1 VYLLSV
7 PTAPQNLRIMGFT
20 ITQLKIGWDMP
31 EQINGTMKGYHVYLG
46 KIDTQMEQL
55 KIEFSLFSVQLHD
68 IYSGTCAIRH
78 LSFPTSCDIRQKLMV
93 PKYFC

>member
-31 EQINGTMKGYHVYLG
+31 EQINGTMKGYRLQNELM
-46 KIDTQMEQL
+46 KSWDRNDT
-55 KIEFSLFSVQLHD
+55 
-68 IYSGTCAIRH
+68 
-78 LSFPTSCDIRQKLMV
+78 FP
-93 PKYFC
+93 FF

>member
-1 VYLLSV
+1 MLSV

-55 KIEFSLFSVQLHD
+55 KIEFSLLSVQLDD
-68 IYSGTCAIRH
+68 ICSRTCVIRH
-78 LSFPTSCDIRQKLMV
+78 LSFPDIL
-93 PKYFC
+93 